1 MANFSADIVSGT
13 APLTVTF
20 TAVTSGTVEYWHW
33 TFGDGA
39 EAFTGPVVQHTYVT
53 PGVFD
58 VSLTVSNTYGSYT
71 VNRPGYITVNPPP
84 GPAYQVYLPLVLKLY
99 VTP

>member
-1 MANFSADIVSGT
+1 VVSGT

-53 PGVFD
+53 PGAFN

-71 VNRPGYITVNPPP
+71 INKPGYITVNPPP
-84 GPAYQVYLPLVLKLY
+84 GTAHQVYLPLVLRNR
-99 VTP
+99 